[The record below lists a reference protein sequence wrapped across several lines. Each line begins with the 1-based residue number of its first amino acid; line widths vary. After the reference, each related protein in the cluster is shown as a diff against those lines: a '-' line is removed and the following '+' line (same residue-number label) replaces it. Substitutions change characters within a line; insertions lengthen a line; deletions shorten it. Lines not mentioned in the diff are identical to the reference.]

1 MKKRFFPKRYVLAFA
16 GAAFVLSSTL
26 VFPVPNSAGVPQPPS
41 PPRFYFGNFHAHTS
55 YSDGSGTPKEAY
67 KYARETGDLDF
78 LAITEHNHAKAGP
91 TKGDRKDD
99 LLIAT
104 DSSLYPKLISDAN
117 AANEDNKFVAIY
129 GQEFSTISKGNHT
142 NVFMANKVIRTP
154 NGEYE
159 TVFSDVWMTGFGVE
173 VIQLNHPW
181 DGKDSTK
188 KKMSAKAVGTSVD
201 TNYGFNRFP
210 SRAAFVK
217 ALDGRATMI
226 EVVNGPGL
234 TNPEEDEEDE
244 VLFGTVKPAFYYA
257 YLNLGLH
264 LAPTGDQDNHY
275 RTWGTLTETRT
286 VVIAPKLTRTEILK
300 AMKERRVYA
309 TEDKDLQVLFK
320 VNGKLMG
327 SINPPLASGGKATI
341 TVSIKDT
348 DEPSSAY
355 QVKIFYDPGPGGAQ
369 AIQVGVLNVNN
380 NASGTLIHTPTA
392 GKGYYF
398 LVVTSTKDANEGYS
412 AWTAPVWFE

>member
-1 MKKRFFPKRYVLAFA
+1 MKKKFFPTRCVLAFG
-16 GAAFVLSSTL
+16 GAAFVLSMML
-26 VFPVPNSAGVPQPPS
+26 VFPVPNAVGVPQPPS

-78 LAITEHNHAKAGP
+78 LAITEHNHAAAGP
-91 TKGDRKDD
+91 TSGDRKDD

-104 DSSLYPKLISDAN
+104 DPSLYPKLISDAN

-129 GQEFSTISKGNHT
+129 GQEFSTISKGNHS
-142 NVFMANKVIRTP
+142 NAFMANKVIRTP

-159 TVFSDVWMTGFGVE
+159 KVFTNDWMTDFGVE

-181 DGKDSTK
+181 DGKDTNK

-201 TNYGFNRFP
+201 TNYGFNRFS

-234 TNPEEDEEDE
+234 TNPEDDQ

-286 VVIAPKLTRTEILK
+286 VVIAPKLTRSEILK
-300 AMKERRVYA
+300 AMKARRVYA

-320 VNGKLMG
+320 VNGRPMG
-327 SINPPLASGGKATI
+327 SINPSLASGGIATI
-341 TVSIKDT
+341 SVSIKDK
-348 DEPSSAY
+348 DEPDSAY
-355 QVKIFYDPGPGGAQ
+355 RVAIFYDPGPGGPEAT
-369 AIQVGVLNVNN
+369 QVKVLNVNN
-380 NASGTLIHTPTA
+380 NASGEFDHTPTA

-398 LVVTSTKDANEGYS
+398 LVVTSTRDANEGYS
-412 AWTAPVWFE
+412 AWTAPIWFE